1 MGWAARG
8 EREGSE
14 DEGMSGKWG
23 GQQEG
28 KGREVKTRVCLGN
41 GVGSKRGKGGK

>member
-23 GQQEG
+23 GQQEEREG
-28 KGREVKTRVCLGN
+28 GKDKGRARN
-41 GVGSKRGKGGK
+41 SWS